1 MQKISDKLR
10 VLVADDHASIR
21 ENLRDLLNAE
31 PDLVVVGVA
40 ANGRDVLTKVR
51 ELEPDVIV
59 LDNEM
64 PGGPSGFAVL
74 AELKRM
80 KVPARVVLF
89 TMSSDACELAR
100 ARGADACLAKDAPYA
115 LVLDA
120 VRAAGVFVLAD
131 PAEARR
137 RRGAVRQ
144 TGPMTPGR
152 ARVLV
157 VDDDE
162 QIRALVA
169 SALETEGFETRS
181 VSDGSQALRESV
193 RWQPKVIV
201 LDMLMPVMGGRD
213 FVRAYRHVPDANA
226 RIVALTA
233 LARAHGV
240 AKELGCDA
248 GLTKPF
254 DVDELVKTV
263 SALAGENAA

>member
-1 MQKISDKLR
+1 MQFLNDKLR

-21 ENLRDLLNAE
+21 ENLRYLFNAE
-31 PDLVVVGVA
+31 PDLVVVGVVS
-40 ANGRDVLTKVR
+40 NGRDVLTKVR

-74 AELKRM
+74 GELKRM

-89 TMSSDACELAR
+89 TMTSDLCELAR
-100 ARGADACLAKDAPYA
+100 ARGADACLAKDAPYE

-137 RRGAVRQ
+137 RSQV
-144 TGPMTPGR
+144 TPSASAAAGR
-152 ARVLV
+152 PRVLV

-162 QIRALVA
+162 NIRGMLTT
-169 SALETEGFETRS
+169 ALETEGFETRS
-181 VSDGSQALRESV
+181 VADGAQALYESV
-193 RWQPKVIV
+193 RWRPKVII

-213 FVRAYRHVPDANA
+213 FVAAYRHVPDAGA
-226 RIVALTA
+226 RIIALTA
-233 LARAHGV
+233 LSHASGV

-248 GLTKPF
+248 GIAKPF
-254 DVDELVKTV
+254 DVDDLVKTV
-263 SALAGENAA
+263 SELAGVNAA